1 MSKRCSKCLR
11 ILDESAFNWKYKNIK
26 LQYHCKECS
35 RKYVREHY
43 KNNTRYYI
51 DKAHRRNIEVK
62 EKSLKYIGN
71 NFKTHPCVD
80 CGETDILVLE
90 FDHRLRSDKFREI
103 SRLIKS
109 RGTFKK
115 VVDEITKCEV
125 RCANCHRRKTAIE
138 SNSWRLQ
145 YGSNAPVAQRIE

>member
-1 MSKRCSKCLR
+1 MSKKCSKCQRELP
-11 ILDESAFNWKYKNIK
+11 ESEFNWKFKGVK

-35 RKYVREHY
+35 RNYVRRHY
-43 KNNTRYYI
+43 VNNTKYYI
-51 DKAHRRNIEVK
+51 DKAHKRNLIVK
-62 EKSLKYIGN
+62 DKSLKYIGEYLSA
-71 NFKTHPCVD
+71 HPCLD

-90 FDHRLRSDKFREI
+90 FDHRVKSKKFRDV

-115 VVDEITKCEV
+115 VVDEIAKCEV

-145 YGSNAPVAQRIE
+145 YK